1 MRAKSKIL
9 LFATVILLSM
19 VHVGMPQ
26 QTLIKQVSTVKYLAS
41 QSDFDAAHDYS
52 FSDSERYDGNDVR
65 DFGADGLIVSTE
77 RGHKTYS
84 SRHYRNSL
92 RIAFNTNLKKLSGF
106 GASSYFMHWVGKS
119 LNRHCHSEYSINLL
133 YETSGTIA
141 SVNHLFTLGSVRR

>member
-26 QTLIKQVSTVKYLAS
+26 QTLVRQTASVKYFAT

-52 FSDSERYDGNDVR
+52 FSDYERVSGEDVGGGIFSDGYVLRHKTANAYSHYR
-65 DFGADGLIVSTE
+65 DEATGRLGHITHRRQLVKAFITSFSLMKDGRILNSKIADG
-77 RGHKTYS
+77 Y
-84 SRHYRNSL
+84 SL
-92 RIAFNTNLKKLSGF
+92 RLS
-106 GASSYFMHWVGKS
+106 
-119 LNRHCHSEYSINLL
+119 

>member
-26 QTLIKQVSTVKYLAS
+26 QTLVRQVSTVKYFAL

-52 FSDSERYDGNDVR
+52 FSDTERVKGENVLDGIFSDGYVLRHKTANAYSHYR
-65 DFGADGLIVSTE
+65 DEATGRLGHITHRRQLVKAFITSFSMMKDGRILNSKTADG
-77 RGHKTYS
+77 Y
-84 SRHYRNSL
+84 SL
-92 RIAFNTNLKKLSGF
+92 RLS
-106 GASSYFMHWVGKS
+106 
-119 LNRHCHSEYSINLL
+119 

-141 SVNHLFTLGSVRR
+141 SVNHLFTLGSVRC

>member
-19 VHVGMPQ
+19 VHVGMPR
-26 QTLIKQVSTVKYLAS
+26 QTLIRQVSTVKYLAL

-52 FSDSERYDGNDVR
+52 FSDSKRYDGNDVR
-65 DFGADGLIVSTE
+65 DFGADGLTVSTV

-92 RIAFNTNLKKLSGF
+92 RIVLNTNLKKLSGF
-106 GASSYFMHWVGKS
+106 GTSSYFMHRAGKS
-119 LNRHCHSEYSINLL
+119 LNRHCQSEYSINLL

-141 SVNHLFTLGSVRR
+141 SVNHLFTLGSVRC